1 MWPEDTVP
9 SLTVSL
15 FPFHLE
21 SLEDQ
26 SSVSFSMVPDSELM
40 LVAGF

>member
-1 MWPEDTVP
+1 MRPEDTVL
-9 SLTVSL
+9 SLTVNL

-26 SSVSFSMVPDSELM
+26 SSVSFLMVPDSELM